1 MARIPHHMNI
11 GRIDGIKSRNGFS
24 LLEMVIALGIFAS
37 VLALA
42 VQIVL
47 STSDAQVRSSLQRAV
62 QDNIRYSIEYMNKEL
77 RTARGITTTHN
88 DGSSCGQQEFCER
101 IRFTNDRA
109 QQIMYCT
116 LDNVLIRSKPLDGVG
131 GNCDPL
137 DPESINIHLTSNDVT
152 INSLFFY
159 VAGSG
164 AGSSDGQPMVTA
176 TINVTGTTGK
186 ARTAVNMHLQ
196 TTVVQR
202 LRDF

>member
-1 MARIPHHMNI
+1 MAHISNHMNR

-24 LLEMVIALGIFAS
+24 LLEMVIAIGVFAS
-37 VLALA
+37 VLAIS

-47 STSDAQVRSSLQRAV
+47 SASDAQVRSSLQRAV

-77 RTARGITTTHN
+77 RTARGITTLHD
-88 DGSSCGQQEFCER
+88 DGSSCGPQAFCER

-109 QQIMYCT
+109 QQIMYCI
-116 LDNVLIRSKPLDGVG
+116 LNSVLIRSKPLG
-131 GNCDPL
+131 GAGGDCDPL

-159 VAGSG
+159 VAGNA
-164 AGSSDGQPMVTA
+164 AGSSDGQPIMTA